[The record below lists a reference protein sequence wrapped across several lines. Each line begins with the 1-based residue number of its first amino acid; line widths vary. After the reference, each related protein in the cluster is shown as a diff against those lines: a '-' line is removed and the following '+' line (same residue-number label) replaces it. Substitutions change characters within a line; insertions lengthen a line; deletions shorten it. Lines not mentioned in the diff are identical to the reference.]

1 MKLVTLVASISLC
14 AAAFAEA
21 VLVSADARL
30 KDGSTVKGEFLTKDI
45 CGSTLFA
52 PELKLDSGNVK
63 SVAFSGTNGEA
74 KVELSNS
81 DKFAMKVSNAS
92 FAIKSLLGDLN
103 IPRESV
109 RSIELHKKRNATA
122 SATDGL
128 IFHCTFDDEA
138 ELALPKAGPAV
149 KLELGTIVSGKG
161 KTGGALYVKPGVAG
175 AEIKFPVGSLGKEG
189 CIEFW
194 AEMAS
199 GKTEFSTGGD
209 PRFFVILDS
218 AFSELGNFEFASND
232 GSGNS
237 GICGTF
243 LGMHVYSNKGFRY
256 HYMPYSDI
264 FKGEDYNGWHHYA
277 FVWTEGSLAIFIDGK
292 EICRGHGRLNASV
305 LAESEIIMDIP
316 LHRKTGKSYNNKS
329 AFYMDELKIWNYA
342 KSEF

>member
-14 AAAFAEA
+14 AVAFAEA

-128 IFHCTFDDEA
+128 VFHCTFDDEA
-138 ELALPKAGPAV
+138 SIVSPAV
-149 KLELGTIVSGKG
+149 GPGGVVCSRDFVEGQVGKAVRVP
-161 KTGGALYVKPGVAG
+161 KGGSAGFFTLPPGVLC
-175 AEIKFPVGSLGKEG
+175 EDG

-194 AEMAS
+194 AKLEPRREYF
-199 GKTEFSTGGD
+199 GDCD
-209 PRFFVILDS
+209 PRMMIIKSPAGWFSVEYSSNNGNGLGGFFVR
-218 AFSELGNFEFASND
+218 NFGFNYIKG
-232 GSGNS
+232 GS
-237 GICGTF
+237 CG
-243 LGMHVYSNKGFRY
+243 RY
-256 HYMPYSDI
+256 YKYSDVI
-264 FKGEDYNGWHHYA
+264 EKVEEWHHYA
-277 FVWTEGSLAIFIDGK
+277 FSWTESTLTTYIDGK
-292 EICRGHGRLNASV
+292 KVEGMSKCDGVATDVKKLLNGSAVMGLPNSNISV
-305 LAESEIIMDIP
+305 HNTEPNSPFA
-316 LHRKTGKSYNNKS
+316 
-329 AFYMDELKIWNYA
+329 MDELKIWNYA
-342 KSEF
+342 KSEFDF